1 MKRKIVADSS
11 CDIWELNGVDFAVAP
26 ITISTDNKHYVD
38 NQELDVHLMS
48 EELAKYKGV
57 SHTACPSV
65 GSWLDCYE
73 GFDEIF
79 VITLTGAM
87 SGTYNS
93 AMTAKGIYEEENE
106 NVKVHV
112 FDSLSTGPEM
122 RLLIEK
128 LKEMIEEDLT
138 FEEIVEKGQDYLN
151 HTRLFFALK
160 SLHNFAMNGRVSKT
174 VASAIG
180 VLNISIFATA
190 SEKGTIQQI
199 SKCRGEKK
207 VVKSMIEHLEDA
219 GYHGG
224 KVRISHADNLKLA
237 HNVRDK
243 ILELYPN
250 ADIIV
255 YPMGGLCTYY
265 AEKGGLLVGCEC
277 GNLK

>member
-11 CDIWELNGVDFAVAP
+11 CDMWELNGVDFAVAP
-26 ITISTDNKHYVD
+26 MTISTDNKHYVD

-73 GFDEIF
+73 GFDEVF

-128 LKEMIEEDLT
+128 LKEMIEEDLP

-151 HTRLFFALK
+151 HSRLFFALK
-160 SLHNFAMNGRVSKT
+160 SLHNFAMNGRVSKA

-190 SEKGTIQQI
+190 SEEGTIQQI

-207 VVKSMIEHLEDA
+207 VVKSMIEHLENA

-224 KVRISHADNLKLA
+224 KVRISHADNLILA
-237 HNVRDK
+237 HSVRDK
-243 ILELYPN
+243 ILELYPH

-277 GNLK
+277 

>member
-26 ITISTDNKHYVD
+26 MTISTDNKHYVD

-160 SLHNFAMNGRVSKT
+160 SLHNFAMNGRVSKA

-190 SEKGTIQQI
+190 SEEGTIQQI

-237 HNVRDK
+237 HSVRDK
-243 ILELYPN
+243 ILELYPH

-265 AEKGGLLVGCEC
+265 AEIGGLLVGCEC
-277 GNLK
+277 

>member
-11 CDIWELNGVDFAVAP
+11 CDIWELNGVDFAIAP
-26 ITISTDNKHYVD
+26 MTISTDNKHYVD

-48 EELAKYKGV
+48 EDLAKYKGI

-73 GFDEIF
+73 GYDEVF
-79 VITLTGAM
+79 VVTLTGAM

-160 SLHNFAMNGRVSKT
+160 SLHNFAMNGRVSKA

-190 SEKGTIQQI
+190 SEEGTIQQI

-207 VVKSMIEHLEDA
+207 VVKSMIEHLENA

-243 ILELYPN
+243 ILELYPH

-265 AEKGGLLVGCEC
+265 AEIGGLLVGCEC
-277 GNLK
+277 

>member
-11 CDIWELNGVDFAVAP
+11 CDMWELNGVDFAVAP

-73 GFDEIF
+73 GFDEVF

-128 LKEMIEEDLT
+128 LKEMIDEDLP

-160 SLHNFAMNGRVSKT
+160 SLHNFAMNGRVSKA

-190 SEKGTIQQI
+190 SEEGTIQQI

-207 VVKSMIEHLEDA
+207 VVKSMIEHLENA

-237 HNVRDK
+237 HSVRDK
-243 ILELYPN
+243 ILELYPH

-265 AEKGGLLVGCEC
+265 AEIGGLLVGCEC
-277 GNLK
+277 

>member
-73 GFDEIF
+73 GYDEVF
-79 VITLTGAM
+79 VVTLTGAM

-128 LKEMIEEDLT
+128 LKEMIEEDLP

-151 HTRLFFALK
+151 HSRLFFALK

-180 VLNISIFATA
+180 VLNIPIFATA
-190 SEKGTIQQI
+190 SEEGTIQQI

-207 VVKSMIEHLEDA
+207 VVKSMIEHLENA

-237 HNVRDK
+237 HSVRDK
-243 ILELYPN
+243 ILELYPH

-265 AEKGGLLVGCEC
+265 AEIGGLLVGCEC
-277 GNLK
+277 

>member
-26 ITISTDNKHYVD
+26 MTISTDNKHYVD
-38 NQELDVHLMS
+38 NQELDVRLMS
-48 EELAKYKGV
+48 EDLAKYKGV

-73 GFDEIF
+73 GYDEVF
-79 VITLTGAM
+79 VVTLTGAM

-128 LKEMIEEDLT
+128 LKEMIEEDLP

-160 SLHNFAMNGRVSKT
+160 SLHNFAMNGRVNKA

-190 SEKGTIQQI
+190 SEEGTIQQI

-207 VVKSMIEHLEDA
+207 VVRSMIEHLENA

-243 ILELYPN
+243 ILELYPH

-265 AEKGGLLVGCEC
+265 AEIGGLLVGCEC
-277 GNLK
+277 

>member
-11 CDIWELNGVDFAVAP
+11 CDMWELNDVDFAVAP
-26 ITISTDNKHYVD
+26 LTISTDNKHYVD

-48 EELAKYKGV
+48 EDLAKYKGV
-57 SHTACPSV
+57 SHTACPSA
-65 GSWLDCYE
+65 GAWLDCYE
-73 GFDEIF
+73 GYDEVF
-79 VITLTGAM
+79 VVTLTGAM

-93 AMTAKGIYEEENE
+93 AMAAKGIYEEEND

-128 LKEMIEEDLT
+128 LKEMIEEDLP

-160 SLHNFAMNGRVSKT
+160 SLHNFAMNGRVSKA

-190 SEKGTIQQI
+190 SEEGTIQQI

-207 VVKSMIEHLEDA
+207 VVKSMIEHLENA

-243 ILELYPN
+243 ILELYPH

-265 AEKGGLLVGCEC
+265 AETGGLLVGCEC
-277 GNLK
+277 

>member
-11 CDIWELNGVDFAVAP
+11 CDMWELNGVDFAVAP

-48 EELAKYKGV
+48 EDLAKYKGV

-73 GFDEIF
+73 GYDEVF
-79 VITLTGAM
+79 VITLTGTM

-93 AMTAKGIYEEENE
+93 AMTAKGIYEEEND

-128 LKEMIEEDLT
+128 LKEMIEEDLP

-151 HTRLFFALK
+151 HSRLFFALK

-190 SEKGTIQQI
+190 SEEGTIQQI

-207 VVKSMIEHLEDA
+207 VVKSMIEHLENA

-265 AEKGGLLVGCEC
+265 AEIGGLLVGCEC
-277 GNLK
+277 

>member
-11 CDIWELNGVDFAVAP
+11 CDMWELNGVDFAVAP
-26 ITISTDNKHYVD
+26 MTISTDNKHYVD

-73 GFDEIF
+73 GFDEVF

-128 LKEMIEEDLT
+128 LKEMIDEDLP

-160 SLHNFAMNGRVSKT
+160 SLHNFAMNGRVSKA

-190 SEKGTIQQI
+190 SEEGTIQQI

-207 VVKSMIEHLEDA
+207 VVKSMIEHLENA

-277 GNLK
+277 

>member
-11 CDIWELNGVDFAVAP
+11 CDMWELNGVDFAVAP

-73 GFDEIF
+73 GYDEVF
-79 VITLTGAM
+79 VVTLTGAM

-128 LKEMIEEDLT
+128 LKEMIEEDLP

-151 HTRLFFALK
+151 HSRLFFALK

-190 SEKGTIQQI
+190 SEEGTIQQI

-207 VVKSMIEHLEDA
+207 VVKSMIEHLENA

-265 AEKGGLLVGCEC
+265 AEIGGLLVGCEC
-277 GNLK
+277 

>member
-73 GFDEIF
+73 GYNEVF
-79 VITLTGAM
+79 VVTLTGAM

-128 LKEMIEEDLT
+128 LKEMIEEDLP
-138 FEEIVEKGQDYLN
+138 FEEIVEKGQDYLK
-151 HTRLFFALK
+151 HSRLFFALK

-190 SEKGTIQQI
+190 SEEGTIQQI

-265 AEKGGLLVGCEC
+265 AEIGGLLVGCEC
-277 GNLK
+277 

>member
-1 MKRKIVADSS
+1 MKRKIVTDSS

-26 ITISTDNKHYVD
+26 MTISTDNKHYVD
-38 NQELDVHLMS
+38 NQELDVRLMS
-48 EELAKYKGV
+48 EDLAKYKGV

-73 GFDEIF
+73 GSDKVF
-79 VITLTGAM
+79 VVTLTGAM

-106 NVKVHV
+106 NVKIHV

-160 SLHNFAMNGRVSKT
+160 SLHNFAMNGRVSKA

-190 SEKGTIQQI
+190 SEEGTIQQI

-207 VVKSMIEHLEDA
+207 VVKSMIEHLENA

-243 ILELYPN
+243 ILELYPH

-265 AEKGGLLVGCEC
+265 AEIGGLLVGCEC
-277 GNLK
+277 

>member
-11 CDIWELNGVDFAVAP
+11 CDMWELNGVDFAVAP

-73 GFDEIF
+73 GYDEVF
-79 VITLTGAM
+79 VVTLTGAM

-128 LKEMIEEDLT
+128 LKEMIEEDLP

-151 HTRLFFALK
+151 HSRLFFALK
-160 SLHNFAMNGRVSKT
+160 SLHNFAMNGRVSKA

-190 SEKGTIQQI
+190 SEEGTIQQI

-207 VVKSMIEHLEDA
+207 VVTSMIEHLENA

-265 AEKGGLLVGCEC
+265 AEIGGLLVGCEC
-277 GNLK
+277 

>member
-26 ITISTDNKHYVD
+26 MTISTDNKHYVD

-128 LKEMIEEDLT
+128 LKEMIEEDLP

-190 SEKGTIQQI
+190 SEEGTIQQI

-207 VVKSMIEHLEDA
+207 VVKSMIEHLENA

-237 HNVRDK
+237 HSVRDK
-243 ILELYPN
+243 ILELYPH

-265 AEKGGLLVGCEC
+265 AEIGGLLVGCEC
-277 GNLK
+277 

>member
-26 ITISTDNKHYVD
+26 MTISTDNKHYVD

-277 GNLK
+277 

>member
-11 CDIWELNGVDFAVAP
+11 CDMWELNGVDFAVAP

-73 GFDEIF
+73 GYDEVF
-79 VITLTGAM
+79 VVTLTGAM

-128 LKEMIEEDLT
+128 LKEMIEEDLP
-138 FEEIVEKGQDYLN
+138 FEEILEKGQDYLN
-151 HTRLFFALK
+151 HSRLFFALK
-160 SLHNFAMNGRVSKT
+160 SLHNFAMNGRVSKA

-190 SEKGTIQQI
+190 SEEGTIQQI

-207 VVKSMIEHLEDA
+207 VVKSMIEHLENA

-265 AEKGGLLVGCEC
+265 AEIGGLLVGCEC
-277 GNLK
+277 

>member
-11 CDIWELNGVDFAVAP
+11 CDMWELNGVDFAVAP

-73 GFDEIF
+73 GYDEVF

-93 AMTAKGIYEEENE
+93 AMTAKGIYEEEND

-128 LKEMIEEDLT
+128 LKEMIEEDLP
-138 FEEIVEKGQDYLN
+138 FEEIVEKGQDYLK
-151 HTRLFFALK
+151 HSRLFFALK

-190 SEKGTIQQI
+190 SEEGTIQQI

-265 AEKGGLLVGCEC
+265 AEIGGLLVGCEC
-277 GNLK
+277 

>member
-65 GSWLDCYE
+65 GAWLDCYE
-73 GFDEIF
+73 GYDEVF
-79 VITLTGAM
+79 VVTLTGAM

-128 LKEMIEEDLT
+128 LKEMIEEDLP
-138 FEEIVEKGQDYLN
+138 FEEIVEKGQDYLK
-151 HTRLFFALK
+151 HSRLFFALK

-277 GNLK
+277 

>member
-11 CDIWELNGVDFAVAP
+11 CDMWELNGVDFAVAP

-73 GFDEIF
+73 GYDEVF
-79 VITLTGAM
+79 VVTLTGAM

-128 LKEMIEEDLT
+128 LKEMIEEDLP

-151 HTRLFFALK
+151 HSRLFFALK

-190 SEKGTIQQI
+190 SEEGTIQQI

-207 VVKSMIEHLEDA
+207 VVKSMIEHLENA

-243 ILELYPN
+243 ILELYPH

-265 AEKGGLLVGCEC
+265 AEIGGLLVGCEC
-277 GNLK
+277 

>member
-11 CDIWELNGVDFAVAP
+11 CDMWELNGVDFAVAP
-26 ITISTDNKHYVD
+26 MTISTDNKHYVD

-73 GFDEIF
+73 GYDEVF
-79 VITLTGAM
+79 VVTLTGAM

-128 LKEMIEEDLT
+128 LKEMIEEDLP
-138 FEEIVEKGQDYLN
+138 FEEIVEKGQNYLN
-151 HTRLFFALK
+151 HSRLFFALK
-160 SLHNFAMNGRVSKT
+160 SLHNFAMNGRVSKA

-190 SEKGTIQQI
+190 SEEGTIQQI

-265 AEKGGLLVGCEC
+265 AEIGGLLVGCEC
-277 GNLK
+277 

>member
-26 ITISTDNKHYVD
+26 MTISTDNKHYVD
-38 NQELDVHLMS
+38 NQELDVRLMS
-48 EELAKYKGV
+48 EDLAKYKGV

-73 GFDEIF
+73 GYDEVF
-79 VITLTGAM
+79 VVTLTGAM

-160 SLHNFAMNGRVSKT
+160 SLHNFAMNGRVSKA

-190 SEKGTIQQI
+190 SEEGTIQQI

-207 VVKSMIEHLEDA
+207 VVKSMIEHLENA

-237 HNVRDK
+237 HSVRDK
-243 ILELYPN
+243 ILELYPH

-277 GNLK
+277 

>member
-11 CDIWELNGVDFAVAP
+11 CDMWELNGVDFAVAP
-26 ITISTDNKHYVD
+26 MTISTDNKHYVD
-38 NQELDVHLMS
+38 NQELDIHLMS
-48 EELAKYKGV
+48 EDLAKYKGV

-73 GFDEIF
+73 GYDEVF
-79 VITLTGAM
+79 VVTLTGAM

-128 LKEMIEEDLT
+128 LKEVIEEDLT
-138 FEEIVEKGQDYLN
+138 FEEIVEKGQDYLK

-160 SLHNFAMNGRVSKT
+160 SLHNFAMNGRVNKA

-190 SEKGTIQQI
+190 SEEGTIQQI

-207 VVKSMIEHLEDA
+207 VVKSMIEHLENA

-237 HNVRDK
+237 HSVRDK
-243 ILELYPN
+243 ILELYPH

-265 AEKGGLLVGCEC
+265 AEIGGLLVGCEC
-277 GNLK
+277 

>member
-73 GFDEIF
+73 GYDEVF
-79 VITLTGAM
+79 VVTLTGAM

-128 LKEMIEEDLT
+128 LKEMIDEDLP

-160 SLHNFAMNGRVSKT
+160 SLHNFAMNGRVSKA

-190 SEKGTIQQI
+190 SEEGTIQQI

-265 AEKGGLLVGCEC
+265 AEIGGLLVGCEC
-277 GNLK
+277 

>member
-11 CDIWELNGVDFAVAP
+11 CDMWELNGVDFAVAP
-26 ITISTDNKHYVD
+26 MTISTDNKHYVD
-38 NQELDVHLMS
+38 NQKLDVRLMS
-48 EELAKYKGV
+48 EDLAKYKGI

-73 GFDEIF
+73 GYDEVF
-79 VITLTGAM
+79 VVTLTGSM

-128 LKEMIEEDLT
+128 LKEMIEEDLP

-160 SLHNFAMNGRVSKT
+160 SLHNFAMNGRVSKA

-190 SEKGTIQQI
+190 SEEGTIQQI

-207 VVKSMIEHLEDA
+207 VIRSMIEHLENA

-243 ILELYPN
+243 ILELYPH

-265 AEKGGLLVGCEC
+265 AEIGGLLVGCEC
-277 GNLK
+277 

>member
-11 CDIWELNGVDFAVAP
+11 CDMWELNGVDFAVAP

-48 EELAKYKGV
+48 EDLAKYKGV

-73 GFDEIF
+73 GYDEVF
-79 VITLTGAM
+79 VITLTGTM

-128 LKEMIEEDLT
+128 LKEMIEEDLP

-151 HTRLFFALK
+151 HSRLFFALK

-190 SEKGTIQQI
+190 SEEGTIQQI

-207 VVKSMIEHLEDA
+207 VVKSMIEHLENA

-250 ADIIV
+250 ADVIV
-255 YPMGGLCTYY
+255 YPLGGLCTYY
-265 AEKGGLLVGCEC
+265 AEIGGLLVGCEC
-277 GNLK
+277 W

>member
-11 CDIWELNGVDFAVAP
+11 CDMWELNGVDFAVAP

-48 EELAKYKGV
+48 EDLAKYKGV

-73 GFDEIF
+73 GYDEVF

-128 LKEMIEEDLT
+128 LKEMIEEDLP

-151 HTRLFFALK
+151 HSRLFFALK

-190 SEKGTIQQI
+190 SEEGTIQQI

-207 VVKSMIEHLEDA
+207 VVKSMIEHLENA

-250 ADIIV
+250 ADVIV

-265 AEKGGLLVGCEC
+265 AEIGGLLVGCEC
-277 GNLK
+277 

>member
-11 CDIWELNGVDFAVAP
+11 CDMWELNGVDFAVAP
-26 ITISTDNKHYVD
+26 MTISTDNKHYVD

-73 GFDEIF
+73 GFDEVF

-128 LKEMIEEDLT
+128 LKEMIDEDLP

-160 SLHNFAMNGRVSKT
+160 SLHNFAMNGRVSKA

-190 SEKGTIQQI
+190 SEEGTIQQI
-199 SKCRGEKK
+199 SKWRGEKK
-207 VVKSMIEHLEDA
+207 VVKSMIEHLENA

-277 GNLK
+277 

>member
-11 CDIWELNGVDFAVAP
+11 CDMWELNGVDFAVAP
-26 ITISTDNKHYVD
+26 ITISTDNKHYID

-48 EELAKYKGV
+48 EELANYKGT

-73 GFDEIF
+73 GFDEVF
-79 VITLTGAM
+79 VITLTGTM

-93 AMTAKGIYEEENE
+93 AMTAKGIYEEEND

-128 LKEMIEEDLT
+128 LKEMIEEDLP

-151 HTRLFFALK
+151 HSRLFFALK
-160 SLHNFAMNGRVSKT
+160 SLHNFAMNGRVSKA

-190 SEKGTIQQI
+190 SEEGTIQQI

-265 AEKGGLLVGCEC
+265 AEIGGLLVGCEC
-277 GNLK
+277 

>member
-73 GFDEIF
+73 GYDEVF
-79 VITLTGAM
+79 VVTLTGAM

-128 LKEMIEEDLT
+128 LKEMIEKDLP
-138 FEEIVEKGQDYLN
+138 FEEIVEKGQDYLK
-151 HTRLFFALK
+151 HSRLFFALK

-174 VASAIG
+174 IASAIG

-190 SEKGTIQQI
+190 SEEGTIQQI

-243 ILELYPN
+243 ILELYPH

-265 AEKGGLLVGCEC
+265 AEIGGLLVGCEC
-277 GNLK
+277 

>member
-11 CDIWELNGVDFAVAP
+11 CDMWELNGVDFAVAP

-73 GFDEIF
+73 GYDEVF
-79 VITLTGAM
+79 VVTLTGAI

-151 HTRLFFALK
+151 HSRLFFALK
-160 SLHNFAMNGRVSKT
+160 SLHNFAMNGRVSKA

-190 SEKGTIQQI
+190 SEEGTIQQI

-207 VVKSMIEHLEDA
+207 VVKSMIEHLENA

-237 HNVRDK
+237 HNVRDT

-277 GNLK
+277 

>member
-11 CDIWELNGVDFAVAP
+11 CDMWELNGVDFAVAP
-26 ITISTDNKHYVD
+26 MTISTDNKHYVD

-48 EELAKYKGV
+48 EDLAKYKGV

-73 GFDEIF
+73 GYDEVF
-79 VITLTGAM
+79 VVTLTGAM

-128 LKEMIEEDLT
+128 LKEVIEEDLT
-138 FEEIVEKGQDYLN
+138 FEEIVEKGQDYLK

-160 SLHNFAMNGRVSKT
+160 SLHNFAMNGRVNKA

-190 SEKGTIQQI
+190 SEEGTIQQI

-207 VVKSMIEHLEDA
+207 VVKSMIEHLENA

-237 HNVRDK
+237 HSVRDK
-243 ILELYPN
+243 ILELYPH

-265 AEKGGLLVGCEC
+265 AEIGGLLVGCEC
-277 GNLK
+277 QTS

>member
-11 CDIWELNGVDFAVAP
+11 CDMWELNGVDFAVAP
-26 ITISTDNKHYVD
+26 MTISTDNKHYVD

-128 LKEMIEEDLT
+128 LKEMIDEDLP

-190 SEKGTIQQI
+190 SEEGTIQQI

-207 VVKSMIEHLEDA
+207 VVKSMIEHLENA

-243 ILELYPN
+243 ILELYPH

-277 GNLK
+277 

>member
-128 LKEMIEEDLT
+128 LKEMIEEDLP

-151 HTRLFFALK
+151 HSRLFFALK

-190 SEKGTIQQI
+190 SEEGTIQQI

-207 VVKSMIEHLEDA
+207 VVKSMIEHLENA

-237 HNVRDK
+237 HSVRDK
-243 ILELYPN
+243 ILELYPH

-277 GNLK
+277 

>member
-11 CDIWELNGVDFAVAP
+11 CDMWELNGVDFAVAP

-48 EELAKYKGV
+48 EDLAKYKGV
-57 SHTACPSV
+57 SHTACPSA

-73 GFDEIF
+73 GYDEVF
-79 VITLTGAM
+79 VVTLTGAM

-128 LKEMIEEDLT
+128 LKEMIEEDLP

-151 HTRLFFALK
+151 HSRLFFALK

-190 SEKGTIQQI
+190 SEEGTIQQI

-243 ILELYPN
+243 ILELYPH

-265 AEKGGLLVGCEC
+265 AEIGGLLVGCEC
-277 GNLK
+277 

>member
-11 CDIWELNGVDFAVAP
+11 CDMWELNGVDFAVAP
-26 ITISTDNKHYVD
+26 MTISTDNKHYVD

-73 GFDEIF
+73 GYDEVF
-79 VITLTGAM
+79 VVTLTGAM

-93 AMTAKGIYEEENE
+93 AMTAKGIYGEENE

-128 LKEMIEEDLT
+128 LKEMIEEDLP

-151 HTRLFFALK
+151 HSRLFFALK

-190 SEKGTIQQI
+190 SEEGTIQQI

-207 VVKSMIEHLEDA
+207 VVKSMIEHLENA

-237 HNVRDK
+237 HSVRDK
-243 ILELYPN
+243 ILELYPH

-255 YPMGGLCTYY
+255 YPMGGLCTYH
-265 AEKGGLLVGCEC
+265 AEIGGLLVGCEC
-277 GNLK
+277 

>member
-11 CDIWELNGVDFAVAP
+11 CDMWELNGVDFAVAP
-26 ITISTDNKHYVD
+26 MTISTDNKHYVD

-73 GFDEIF
+73 GFDEVF
-79 VITLTGAM
+79 VVTLTGSM

-93 AMTAKGIYEEENE
+93 AMTAKGIYEEEND

-128 LKEMIEEDLT
+128 LKEMIEEDLP
-138 FEEIVEKGQDYLN
+138 FEEIVEKGQDYLK

-160 SLHNFAMNGRVSKT
+160 SLHNFAMNGRINKA

-190 SEKGTIQQI
+190 SEEGTIQQI

-207 VVKSMIEHLEDA
+207 VVRSMIEHLENA

-265 AEKGGLLVGCEC
+265 AEIGGLLVGCEC
-277 GNLK
+277 

>member
-11 CDIWELNGVDFAVAP
+11 CDMWELNGVDFAVAP
-26 ITISTDNKHYVD
+26 MTISTDNKHYVD

-48 EELAKYKGV
+48 EDLAKYKGV

-73 GFDEIF
+73 GYDEVF
-79 VITLTGAM
+79 VVTLTGAM

-160 SLHNFAMNGRVSKT
+160 SLHNFAMNGRVSKA

-190 SEKGTIQQI
+190 SEEGTIQQI

-207 VVKSMIEHLEDA
+207 VVRSMIEHLENA

-243 ILELYPN
+243 ILELYPH

-265 AEKGGLLVGCEC
+265 AEIGGLLVGCEC
-277 GNLK
+277 

>member
-93 AMTAKGIYEEENE
+93 AMTAKGIYEEEDE

-255 YPMGGLCTYY
+255 YPMGGLWTYY

-277 GNLK
+277 